1 MEYLEVY
8 QDEGINMYVD
18 IGDSDTKITEK
29 SVEDGIPLEG
39 ARVTLQCTDPPG
51 GEPSRRICV
60 WT

>member
-18 IGDSDTKITEK
+18 IGDSD
-29 SVEDGIPLEG
+29 SVNEDGIPLEG

>member
-29 SVEDGIPLEG
+29 SVQS